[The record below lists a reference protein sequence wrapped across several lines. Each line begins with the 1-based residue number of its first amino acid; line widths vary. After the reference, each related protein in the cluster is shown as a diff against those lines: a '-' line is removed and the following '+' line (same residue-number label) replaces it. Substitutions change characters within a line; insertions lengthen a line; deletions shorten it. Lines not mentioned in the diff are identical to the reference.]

1 MPLAFEQHSSSPK
14 WLENKIIFTEM
25 YVPTHG
31 LNTGRFFIK
40 DLRDFKVNG
49 DARLITVGTAFSTDA
64 MRHDGEGGTF
74 FAF

>member
-1 MPLAFEQHSSSPK
+1 
-14 WLENKIIFTEM
+14 M

-49 DARLITVGTAFSTDA
+49 DVRLITVGTEFSTDA